1 MSDLFD
7 DEPGDVETRRPG
19 SRARA
24 LVITGVV
31 LVVGFFALTTFSS
44 LYTDRLWYNE
54 VGYGQVFSTMLWTR
68 IGLFIVFG
76 LFMAAAVAV
85 NMYLAYR
92 FRPLF
97 RIPGGD
103 GSVDRYRDAVTP
115 IRSWLLAGVAT
126 VVGVFAGTSALG
138 HWRTY
143 LLWRHAQPFGEE
155 DAYFNKDIGFYVFSL
170 PWWHYVVDFVMAA
183 AVVAIIA
190 TAVVHYLYGG
200 IRLQVQH
207 DRLSGAAQV
216 QFSVLL
222 GIFVLAKGV
231 DYYLDRFD
239 LVTNDNNLFT
249 GMNYT
254 GENALLPAR
263 NILMGVALICAVLF
277 FLNVWRRTWQLPSV
291 GLALLVL
298 SAILLGMIW
307 PAIVQNFQV
316 KPTEADKEEEY
327 IQQNIDAT
335 RTAYDIA
342 DVTPTDISGV
352 PPENANTN
360 VLKGQLSSVP
370 VVDPKQVF
378 QTFEQRQQPRL
389 YYSVSP
395 ILDVDRYTVENPATG
410 RVEPTPLVLG
420 VREVDQSGIDDS
432 DQNWSNLHT
441 VYTHGEGIVA
451 AYAND
456 VSADEN
462 NGRIVWA
469 EGIQDAENVL
479 SETEF
484 EDRIYY
490 GEQSPDYSV
499 VGKASESSEDVE
511 LSLELDEAETAEEA
525 SDVAESET
533 TYDGEGGVDIG
544 STFRQ
549 LMYAVKFGETNF
561 LLSGRVNENS
571 RVLYNRDPA
580 TRVEM
585 VAPWLTLDT
594 DPYPAIVDGR
604 IQWIIDGYT
613 TTDRYP
619 NSQRESFESM
629 IEDSLQTDT
638 GLQTIPTD
646 EVNYVRSAV
655 KATVDAY
662 DGTVNLYAWD
672 EDDPI
677 LKTWMSAFPDTVQPK
692 SEIPE
697 ALMEHLRYPEDLF
710 KVQRYQLARY
720 HVEQADDFYQGD
732 ERWEVPT
739 DPEASNSQQPPYRL
753 FTPNQDGGSDWSLT
767 SVFVPRG
774 RGNLASY
781 VSVNSDATSD
791 EFGQIELLE
800 MTDEGAPG
808 PGIAAN
814 EMQNDDGVRDA
825 LLPFIN
831 ADTPPVF
838 GNLLTVPLDSGL
850 IYVQPVYAL
859 RLNADSSFPIL
870 QFVIVRYGSDVG
882 IDRDIPS
889 ALADA
894 LGVDIGE
901 DPGGEDPGGED
912 PGGEDPGGEDPGGEG
927 TIDEQIADALRD
939 ADQAFDAAD
948 AAYADGDY
956 EEWGRQQEIAR
967 AALDRALRLA
977 DQRDEEA
984 QPDDEATDEA
994 TDAPTDDATPEG

>member
-7 DEPGDVETRRPG
+7 DEPGDVETRQPG

-31 LVVGFFALTTFSS
+31 LVVAFFALTTFASI
-44 LYTDRLWYNE
+44 YTDRLWYNE
-54 VGYGQVFSTMLWTR
+54 VGFGQVFSTMLWTR
-68 IGLFIVFG
+68 IGLFLVFG

-115 IRSWLLAGVAT
+115 IRTWLLVGVAV

-138 HWRTY
+138 NWRSY
-143 LLWRHAQPFGEE
+143 LLWRHAQPFGQD
-155 DAYFNKDIGFYVFSL
+155 DAYFNKDISFYVFKL
-170 PWWHYVVDFVMAA
+170 PWWHYVVDFTMAV

-190 TAVVHYLYGG
+190 AAIVHYLYGG

-277 FLNVWRRTWQLPSV
+277 FLNIWRRTWQLPSV

-316 KPTEADKEEEY
+316 KPTEADKEESY
-327 IQQNIDAT
+327 IQQNINAT
-335 RTAYDIA
+335 RDAYGIDGVEPRNIA
-342 DVTPTDISGV
+342 GV
-352 PPENANTN
+352 PPEDPDARA
-360 VLKGQLSSVP
+360 LRSQLGAIP

-378 QTFEQRQQPRL
+378 ETFEQRQQPRL
-389 YYSVSP
+389 YYSVSSV
-395 ILDVDRYTVENPATG
+395 LDVDRYQIENPATG
-410 RVEPTPLVLG
+410 EVAETPLVLG
-420 VREVDQSGIDDS
+420 VRELDQTGIDDS

-451 AYAND
+451 AFGND
-456 VSADEN
+456 VSTDEN

-469 EGIQDAENVL
+469 EGIQDSANVL

-499 VGKASESSEDVE
+499 VGKSSEDSDDVE
-511 LSLELDEAETAEEA
+511 LSLELDNADAADEA
-525 SDVAESET
+525 SDVTESET
-533 TYDGEGGVDIG
+533 TYDGEGGVDVG

-549 LMYAVKFGETNF
+549 LMYAVHFGETNF
-561 LLSGRVNENS
+561 VLSGRVNDNS
-571 RVLYNRDPA
+571 RVLYNRDPV

-585 VAPWLTLDT
+585 VAPWLTLDS

-619 NSQRESFESM
+619 NAQRESFESM

-646 EVNYVRSAV
+646 EINYLRSAV

-697 ALMEHLRYPEDLF
+697 SLLEHLRYPEDLF

-720 HVEQADDFYQGD
+720 HVVQADDFYQGD

-739 DPEASNSQQPPYRL
+739 DPEVSNSQQPPYRL
-753 FTPNQDGGSDWSLT
+753 FTRNDEGGSDWSLT

-781 VSVNSDATSD
+781 ISVNSDATD
-791 EFGQIELLE
+791 EEEFGQIDLLE

-814 EMQNDDGVRDA
+814 EMQNDDGVRAA
-825 LLPFIN
+825 LQPFVV

-838 GNLLTVPLDSGL
+838 GNLLTVPVDDGL
-850 IYVQPVYAL
+850 IYIQPVYAL
-859 RLNADSSFPIL
+859 RLNSDSSFPIL

-882 IDRDIPS
+882 IARDIPL

-901 DPGGEDPGGED
+901 EPPGEGPGGEDP
-912 PGGEDPGGEDPGGEG
+912 PGGGEG
-927 TIDEQIADALRD
+927 NLNQQIADALRD
-939 ADQAFDAAD
+939 AQAAFDAAD
-948 AAYADGDY
+948 EAYANGDF
-956 EEWGRQQEIAR
+956 EEWGRLQDEAR
-967 AALDRALRLA
+967 DALSLAVELANDR
-977 DQRDEEA
+977 DGDA
-984 QPDDEATDEA
+984 QPEDDATDDP
-994 TDAPTDDATPEG
+994 TDNPTDDSSPEG

>member
-19 SRARA
+19 GRARA

-31 LVVGFFALTTFSS
+31 LVLAFFALTTFASI
-44 LYTDRLWYNE
+44 YTDRLWYDE
-54 VGYGQVFSTMLWTR
+54 VGYRQVFSTMLWTR
-68 IGLFIVFG
+68 IGLFLVFG

-115 IRSWLLAGVAT
+115 IRTWLLVGVAV

-138 HWRTY
+138 NWRTY
-143 LLWRHAQPFGEE
+143 LLWRHAQPFGQD
-155 DAYFNKDIGFYVFSL
+155 DAYFNKDISFYVFKL
-170 PWWHYVVDFVMAA
+170 PWWHYVVDFTMAV

-190 TAVVHYLYGG
+190 TAIVHYLYGG

-216 QFSVLL
+216 QLSVLL
-222 GIFVLAKGV
+222 GVFVLAKGV

-239 LVTNDNNLFT
+239 LVTNDNHLFT

-277 FLNVWRRTWQLPSV
+277 FLNIWRRTWQLPSV

-316 KPTEADKEEEY
+316 KPTEADKEEQF
-327 IQQNIDAT
+327 IQENIDST
-335 RTAYDIA
+335 REAYGIDGVQPKDFA
-342 DVTPTDISGV
+342 GV
-352 PPENANTN
+352 PPEDPDARA
-360 VLKGQLSSVP
+360 LRGQLGAIP

-378 QTFEQRQQPRL
+378 ETFEQRQQPRL
-389 YYSVSP
+389 YYSVSSV
-395 ILDVDRYTVENPATG
+395 LDVDRYMIENPATG
-410 RVEPTPLVLG
+410 EVAETPLVLG
-420 VREVDQSGIDDS
+420 VRELDQSGIDDS

-441 VYTHGEGIVA
+441 VYTHGEGVVA

-469 EGIQDAENVL
+469 EGIQDSENVL

-499 VGKASESSEDVE
+499 VGKASEDSDDVE
-511 LSLELDEAETAEEA
+511 LSLELDDAQTAAEA

-533 TYDGEGGVDIG
+533 TYGGKGGVDVG

-549 LMYAVKFGETNF
+549 LMYAVHFGETNF
-561 LLSGRVNENS
+561 LLSGRVNDNS
-571 RVLYNRDPA
+571 RVLYNRDPV
-580 TRVEM
+580 TRVEK
-585 VAPWLTLDT
+585 VAPWLTLDS

-604 IQWIIDGYT
+604 IQWILDGYT

-619 NSQRESFESM
+619 NAQRESFESM

-646 EVNYVRSAV
+646 EINYVRSAV

-672 EDDPI
+672 EEDPI

-697 ALMEHLRYPEDLF
+697 SLLEHLRYPEDLF

-720 HVEQADDFYQGD
+720 HVLQADDFYQGD

-739 DPEASNSQQPPYRL
+739 DPQARNSQQPPYRL
-753 FTPNQDGGSDWSLT
+753 FTRNDEGGSDWSLT

-781 VSVNSDATSD
+781 ISVNSDATSE
-791 EFGQIELLE
+791 EFGQIDLLE

-825 LLPFIN
+825 LQPFVV

-838 GNLLTVPLDSGL
+838 GNLLTVPVDDGL
-850 IYVQPVYAL
+850 IYIQPVYAL

-882 IDRDIPS
+882 IDRDIPL

-894 LGVDIGE
+894 LGVDIG
-901 DPGGEDPGGED
+901 DDLPGDGPGD
-912 PGGEDPGGEDPGGEG
+912 NPGDGTGGQGN
-927 TIDEQIADALRD
+927 INEQIVEALRNAQD
-939 ADQAFDAAD
+939 AFDKAD
-948 AAYADGDY
+948 EAYANGDF
-956 EEWGRQQEIAR
+956 EEWGRFQQEAR
-967 AALDRALRLA
+967 AHLSRAVDLANDR
-977 DQRDEEA
+977 DGEA
-984 QPDDEATDEA
+984 QPEDQPTDDS